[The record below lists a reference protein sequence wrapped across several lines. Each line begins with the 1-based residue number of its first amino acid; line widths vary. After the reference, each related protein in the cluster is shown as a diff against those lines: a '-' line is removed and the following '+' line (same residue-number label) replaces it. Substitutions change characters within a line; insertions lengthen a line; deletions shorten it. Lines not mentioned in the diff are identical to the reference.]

1 MTTKTTKTAK
11 AAPKTNVFALI
22 TAEGKAER
30 KLAGGRVLINDQF
43 KADGVKVQW
52 FKSPGKEGEVLHTR
66 FFDKL
71 NVAIIEG
78 FEKVDQKLL
87 AAPIKSLDADQKAA
101 RRYAQNQ
108 IGGKRYDY
116 QTSFKNYLN
125 PKSKTKT
132 KGADKRTDDKTFC
145 LERVAAM
152 LKRLEKSEGA
162 PFDII
167 EVQSA
172 LVKVAKALSTKA

>member
-11 AAPKTNVFALI
+11 AAPKVDVFTLI

-30 KLAGGRVLINDQF
+30 KLASGRVLINDGF
-43 KADGVKVQW
+43 KGDGVKTQW
-52 FKSPGKEGEVLHTR
+52 FKTPGKDGDVLHTR
-66 FFDKL
+66 FFEKL
-71 NVAIIEG
+71 NAAIVEG

-87 AAPIKSLDADQKAA
+87 AAPIKSLDDAQKAA
-101 RRYAQNQ
+101 RRYAQAQ
-108 IGGKRYDY
+108 IGAKRNDY

-125 PKSKTKT
+125 PKSKT

-167 EVQSA
+167 EARHHLVQ
-172 LVKVAKALSTKA
+172 LAKALSTKA

>member
-11 AAPKTNVFALI
+11 VNVFTLI

-30 KLAGGRVLINDQF
+30 KLAGGRVIINDAF
-43 KADGVKVQW
+43 KADGVKAQW
-52 FKSPGKEGEVLHTR
+52 FKSPGKDGEVLHTR
-66 FFDKL
+66 FFGLL
-71 NVAIIEG
+71 NAAIVLG

-87 AAPIKSLDADQKAA
+87 AAPIKSLDDNQKAA
-101 RRYAQNQ
+101 RRTAQMQ
-108 IGGKRYDY
+108 IGAKRNDY
-116 QTSFKNYLN
+116 QTSFENYLS

-172 LVKVAKALSTKA
+172 LVKVVKALSTKA

>member
-11 AAPKTNVFALI
+11 VNVFTLI

-30 KLAGGRVLINDQF
+30 KLAGGRVLINDAF
-43 KADGVKVQW
+43 KADGVKAQW
-52 FKSPGKEGEVLHTR
+52 FKTPGKDGEVLHTR
-66 FFDKL
+66 FFGLL
-71 NVAIIEG
+71 NAAIIEG

-87 AAPIKSLDADQKAA
+87 AAPIKSLDDDQKAA
-101 RRYAQNQ
+101 RRTAQMQ
-108 IGGKRYDY
+108 IGAKRNDY
-116 QTSFKNYLN
+116 QTSYANYLS
-125 PKSKTKT
+125 PEPKT

-172 LVKVAKALSTKA
+172 LVKVVKALSTKA